1 MKLKFTR
8 KTWYFFLLAA
18 AAVSMLGGFAV
29 LGGMDFS
36 FLEMVAFCITGI
48 TILFLAAEKGSPVRN
63 KQQYFLIFVLLMLS
77 YVMSGWLAYLCS
89 ALVWP
94 ALLALEYK
102 QGKAIQR
109 QLQLVG
115 AAEVLHLVFILLTVY
130 GGMTGLSFWANL
142 LWVLLACARGWA
154 ALSLYK
160 MQEETL

>member
-1 MKLKFTR
+1 MKLKFTH
-8 KTWYFFLLAA
+8 KTWYFFLLCAA
-18 AAVSMLGGFAV
+18 AASMLNGFAV

-48 TILFLAAEKGSPVRN
+48 TILFLAAEKGSDPKDKLN
-63 KQQYFLIFVLLMLS
+63 YFGVFVVLMLS
-77 YVMSGWLAYLCS
+77 YVINGWAAYICS

-94 ALLALEYK
+94 ALLALEYQK
-102 QGKAIQR
+102 GRPIQR

-115 AAEVLHLVFILLTVY
+115 AAEALHLFFLLMAKY
-130 GGMTGLSFWANL
+130 GGMATLGFWTNL

-160 MQEETL
+160 MQEEDA

>member
-18 AAVSMLGGFAV
+18 AAMSMLGGFAV

-48 TILFLAAEKGSPVRN
+48 TILFLAAEKGSDPKDKRS
-63 KQQYFLIFVLLMLS
+63 YFLIFVLLMLS
-77 YVMSGWLAYLCS
+77 YVLNGWAAYICS

-94 ALLALEYK
+94 ALLALEYQK
-102 QGKAIQR
+102 GRPIQR

-115 AAEVLHLVFILLTVY
+115 AAEALHLFFLLMAKY
-130 GGMTGLSFWANL
+130 GGMAALGFWTNL

-160 MQEETL
+160 MQEEDA

>member
-8 KTWYFFLLAA
+8 KTWYFLLLASA
-18 AAVSMLGGFAV
+18 AASMLNGFAV

-48 TILFLAAEKGSPVRN
+48 TILFLAAEKGSDPKDKRS
-63 KQQYFLIFVLLMLS
+63 YFLIFVLLMLS
-77 YVMSGWLAYLCS
+77 YVLNGWAAYLFS

-94 ALLALEYK
+94 ALLALEYQK
-102 QGKAIQR
+102 GRPIQR

-115 AAEVLHLVFILLTVY
+115 AAEALHLFFLLMAKY
-130 GGMTGLSFWANL
+130 GGMATLGFWTNL

-160 MQEETL
+160 MQEEDA